1 MTYADERD
9 RYPHPLPARL
19 RLIEAKTS
27 PDKTTGHLGLV
38 GGAAPVQVDDRTPRT
53 RDRVLVVIY
62 LVLSLATVLSM
73 VDLPVPRDCVSLQS
87 AFQVADLHLCGAVPQ
102 SSPIPEVT
110 R

>member
-9 RYPHPLPARL
+9 RYPAPLPARL

-27 PDKTTGHLGLV
+27 QQNPGHLGPV
-38 GGAAPVQVDDRTPRT
+38 GGAAPVQAGDRTPRT

-73 VDLPVPRDCVSLQS
+73 VDVPVPRDCVSLQS

-102 SSPIPEVT
+102 SSPSPEVT